1 LRIESGGKTM
11 EGCSMMG
18 YGGMMGGYG
27 GLGGLGGLGGF
38 GMGFGFLWQIFWLVI
53 IAAVIY
59 ALISSG
65 RGRAERGGGSGES
78 SESGESTALEILKE
92 RLARGEIDYDEY
104 VRIRE
109 GLKG

>member
-1 LRIESGGKTM
+1 M

-27 GLGGLGGLGGF
+27 GYGMGSGMGF
-38 GMGFGFLWQIFWLVI
+38 GFGFLWQILWLVI
-53 IAAVIY
+53 IVAVIY
-59 ALISSG
+59 ALLSG
-65 RGRAERGGGSGES
+65 RGRADGSGRS
-78 SESGESTALEILKE
+78 DRSENTALEILKE
-92 RLARGEIDYDEY
+92 RLARGEIDYEEY